1 MGCEELKEKKESLL
15 EKIKKLLNMAN
26 DGRGNTNES
35 QAALL
40 KAQKLMAENGISHTD
55 IEMRIN
61 SEIEVTDSS
70 IMGFKNLVWWH
81 GSLGKIICENFKCFC
96 YINQRRNGY
105 KELLKSVNFV
115 GFDEDVTVAKEIF
128 YYAIMMIEYH
138 TEIYTINFKLENT
151 GTRNM
156 KSIENSFIQGYL
168 NGLHKKFEEQKVQ
181 NKKEW
186 GLVLVMDKKVDDYL
200 KSNLN
205 LKQSNKRVR
214 TNKDMAHYEKGFD
227 EGKKFNI
234 IKGVL
239 G

>member
-55 IEMRIN
+55 IQMGIN

-81 GSLGKIICENFKCFC
+81 RSLGKIICDNFKCFC

-105 KELLKSVNFV
+105 NELLKSVNFV
-115 GFDEDVTVAKEIF
+115 GFDEDVIVAKEIF

-138 TEIYTINFKLENT
+138 TEIYIINFKLS
-151 GTRNM
+151 NM
-156 KSIENSFIQGYL
+156 DVKNSKSIQNSFIQGYL
-168 NGLHKKFEEQKVQ
+168 RGLINKFDEQKEQ

-186 GLVLVMDKKVDDYL
+186 GLVLVRDKKVDDYTN
-200 KSNLN
+200 NLN
-205 LKQSNKRVR
+205 LKKSDMKIR
-214 TNKDMAHYEKGFD
+214 TNKDMAHYKKGFD

-239 G
+239 E